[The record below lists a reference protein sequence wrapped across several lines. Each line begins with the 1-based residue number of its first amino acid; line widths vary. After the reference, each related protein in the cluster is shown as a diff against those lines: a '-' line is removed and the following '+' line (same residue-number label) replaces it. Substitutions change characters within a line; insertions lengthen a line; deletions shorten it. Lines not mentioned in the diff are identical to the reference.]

1 MRYDNRWKKDK
12 NISAKLQL
20 EIVSDATISSLHIA
34 NGKNIPL
41 IIINTTAY
49 PEIERAIVAHTSVEK
64 GHISTVWGKS
74 TDDTFITLQFTL
86 ADPVPIEFFVAFN
99 VEKQGG
105 LVDLIIHSQLLYIQP
120 GKPKDRLSNTMD
132 SPRLMIE
139 VPSTH
144 FLNEWQLIFERVMT
158 KHFRKRGLSKKDA
171 KNAALEF
178 YKEWGLM
185 RNFRMK

>member
-1 MRYDNRWKKDK
+1 MRYDNQWKKDK

-20 EIVSDATISSLHIA
+20 EIISDASITSLHIA

-41 IIINTTAY
+41 IIVDTIAH
-49 PEIERAIVAHTSVEK
+49 PEIERAIIAHTSVQN
-64 GHISTVWGKS
+64 GHISTIWGKS
-74 TDDTFITLQFTL
+74 TDDRFITLQFTL
-86 ADPVPIEFFVAFN
+86 VDPVPIEFFVAFN

-120 GKPKDRLSNTMD
+120 GKPRDRLSNTMD

-144 FLNEWQLIFERVMT
+144 FLNEWKLIFQRVMT
-158 KHFRKRGLSKKDA
+158 KHFRKMGLDRKDA
-171 KNAALEF
+171 KNAAIDF
-178 YKEWGLM
+178 NKEWGIM